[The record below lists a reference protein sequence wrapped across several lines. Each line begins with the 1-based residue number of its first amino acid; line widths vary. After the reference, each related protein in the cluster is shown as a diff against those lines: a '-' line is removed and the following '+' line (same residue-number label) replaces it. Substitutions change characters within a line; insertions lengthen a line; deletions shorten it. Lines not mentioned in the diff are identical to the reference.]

1 MGPLSDEF
9 GRVLREMQIGQSRSD
24 ALRGL
29 GDRVNVPEV
38 RSFVS
43 AMVQADSFGIPI
55 AQVLRVQSAEIRV
68 KRRQR
73 AEEKAQQVPVKITV
87 PLIFCILP
95 CLFVA
100 VMGPAA
106 ISIMDN
112 FGG

>member
-1 MGPLSDEF
+1 
-9 GRVLREMQIGQSRSD
+9 
-24 ALRGL
+24 
-29 GDRVNVPEV
+29 
-38 RSFVS
+38 
-43 AMVQADSFGIPI
+43 MVQADAFGIPI
-55 AQVLRVQSAEIRV
+55 AQVLRVQSSEIRV

-106 ISIMDN
+106 ISIMEN